1 VADEALVKGPLVGL
15 SALLALALAG
25 CSPLRAKAYAGYMQ
39 SELTGA
45 IGLSPPAS
53 TLPPTNV
60 DVEDAL
66 GADTS
71 GSPYGRLEL
80 GAGIV
85 NLTSSAFQF
94 SSSGTGTLNAQFGAL
109 PVSTPVDSDIDFF
122 NIKSALTLDLLDVGF
137 LRISPGFGVDYL
149 DLDVEVRAT
158 SIAALERLQVQVPA
172 PLGFVQAEVTVGPFG
187 ITADFGAM
195 SINTEEVDGD
205 YLDFEGLVHVKP
217 LPHVELFGG
226 YRWIQFDA
234 TGSVDGQLYE
244 ADLELRGWFVGG
256 GVTF

>member
-1 VADEALVKGPLVGL
+1 MADEALVKASLVAL
-15 SALLALALAG
+15 SGLLALASAA
-25 CSPLRAKAYAGYMQ
+25 CSPLRAKAYGGYIQ
-39 SELTGA
+39 SEMTGTVA
-45 IGLSPPAS
+45 LAPPAS
-53 TLPPTNV
+53 TIPPV
-60 DVEDAL
+60 GADVEDAL

-85 NLTSSAFQF
+85 GLTASAFQF
-94 SSSGTGTLNAQFGAL
+94 SSSGPGTLTADFGNLSAG
-109 PVSTPVDSDIDFF
+109 TPVDSDIDFL
-122 NIKSALTLDLLDVGF
+122 NIKSAITIDLIDVGF
-137 LRISPGFGVDYL
+137 LRIAPGFGVDYL
-149 DLDVEVRAT
+149 DLDMEVRAT
-158 SIAALERLQVQVPA
+158 NIAALERLQVQVPA
-172 PLGFVQAEVTVGPFG
+172 PLGFVQGEVKLGPVG

-205 YLDFEGLVHVKP
+205 YFDFEGLVHVKP

-234 TGSVDGQLYE
+234 SGEVDGQMYD
-244 ADLELRGWFVGG
+244 ADLQLRGWFVGG